1 VSRHAHAREN
11 AVKLPKRLP
20 WWGALVGAC
29 FGVVDTWLLARW
41 GVEMTF
47 GGRSGAPLVSAYLSL
62 NFAVLGY
69 AIGHLALARARARA
83 DADTIRSQ
91 AVDLAETRQ
100 RAAQNEKLAAI
111 GRLAAGVAHEVRNPL
126 GVIRASASMIR
137 ESAADDDENA
147 RACRFIVE
155 EIDRLDGLITALL
168 NFSRPV
174 VTRARD
180 VEVGPIV
187 ARALTLAGRVVGDT
201 PAELVQDPPGADLR
215 AVVDSDLLSQVVL
228 DLVTNAAEALEQPG
242 RIVVRT
248 AERDGRLRIDVADD
262 GPGIAAD
269 EAARVFE
276 PFYTTKASGTGL
288 GLAMAA
294 RIAEAHAGRLTVVDG
309 AGAGRGGRGA
319 CFRLELP
326 LRPDGALAQVAA

>member
-1 VSRHAHAREN
+1 M
-11 AVKLPKRLP
+11 KLPSRLP
-20 WWGALVGAC
+20 WWGVLAGVA
-29 FGVVDTWLLARW
+29 FGVLDTWLLAHW
-41 GVEMTF
+41 GVRMTL
-47 GGRSGAPLVSAYLSL
+47 GEQSGAPWVAAYLSL
-62 NFAVLGY
+62 NFAALGF
-69 AIGHLALARARARA
+69 AIGHLALARERART
-83 DADTIRSQ
+83 DAATIRAQ
-91 AVDLAETRQ
+91 AADLEETRQ

-126 GVIRASASMIR
+126 GVIRASASMLR
-137 ESAADDDENA
+137 ETGPDDEEGS

-174 VTRARD
+174 VTRAR
-180 VEVGPIV
+180 ETEIGPV
-187 ARALTLAGRVVGDT
+187 VTRALDLAGRVVEGT
-201 PAELVQDPPGADLR
+201 PAELVHEPAAREVR
-215 AVVDSDLLSQVVL
+215 AVVDADLVSQVVL
-228 DLVTNAAEALEQPG
+228 DLVTNAAEALENAG

-248 AERDGRLRIDVADD
+248 AERDGALHIDVADD
-262 GPGIAAD
+262 GPGIPAE

-294 RIAEAHAGRLTVVDG
+294 RIAEAHAGRLAVVDG
-309 AGAGRGGRGA
+309 AGAGPGGRGA

-326 LRPDGALAQVAA
+326 LRPAAVPVAA